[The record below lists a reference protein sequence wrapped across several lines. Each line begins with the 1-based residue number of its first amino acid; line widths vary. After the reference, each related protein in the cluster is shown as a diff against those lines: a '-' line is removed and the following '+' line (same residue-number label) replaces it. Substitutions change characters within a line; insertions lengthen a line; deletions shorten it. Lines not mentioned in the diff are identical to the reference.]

1 MEKSVKIFGACL
13 VLLGLFTG
21 VCLMIANHSVDNA
34 SLEYAYKSGV
44 LMGAA
49 IAECGIG
56 ALMINIFGKK

>member
-21 VCLMIANHSVDNA
+21 VCLMVVNHSVDND
-34 SLEYAYKSGV
+34 SLEHAYKSGV

-49 IAECGIG
+49 ITECVIG
-56 ALMINIFGKK
+56 TLMINIGKK